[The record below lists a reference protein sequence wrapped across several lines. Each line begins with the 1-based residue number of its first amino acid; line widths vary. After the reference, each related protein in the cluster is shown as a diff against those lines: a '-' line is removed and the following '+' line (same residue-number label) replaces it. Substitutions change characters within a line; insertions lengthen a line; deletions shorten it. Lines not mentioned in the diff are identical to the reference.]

1 MAAPIYAD
9 VVDYGRFG
17 VNTQATEDLP
27 SEENLAP
34 PLSSASRVMDSYLGK
49 QFNLP
54 LTEWADDL
62 RECCV
67 VIASLDDHVHAR
79 FKPGENPEDQPIGLR
94 YLWWIDWLKQV
105 AKDEATPVVTETPE
119 PGGGASGMSAGAMVI
134 SNESRQYQDDKGAG
148 WAFQGRRR

>member
-1 MAAPIYAD
+1 MPLPIYAD

-17 VNTQATEDLP
+17 VNVAALEDLAI
-27 SEENLAP
+27 EENLAP

-54 LTEWADDL
+54 LTEWGDDL
-62 RECCV
+62 RECCA
-67 VIASLDDHVHAR
+67 VIAGYTALLVR
-79 FKPGENPEDQPIGLR
+79 GLKPDENPEDASIGIR
-94 YLWWIDWLKQV
+94 YAWWIDWLKQV
-105 AKDEATPVVTETPE
+105 AKDEVTPVVTETPE
-119 PGGGASGMSAGAMVI
+119 PGGGASGMSAGAAVI